1 MSSAL
6 PDVTS
11 IPDLAPHRATGP
23 DQNMPGMIFSVNS
36 IRVLMQRLKQ
46 NLIMWQYNPVS
57 RVFQY
62 YSTSTN
68 NSHTENC
75 CVPIQYT
82 NKHKHNIYDNMI
94 TKFTLQYMTTS
105 TTPARRRRERES
117 ARKTLG
123 IVTLLRDTLSAE
135 IQFSPPSLEWECDWR
150 NESLPLRRSST
161 MTLSA
166 APLGL
171 YDGKTIILFQQL

>member
-23 DQNMPGMIFSVNS
+23 DQNTPGTIFSVNS
-36 IRVLMQRLKQ
+36 IRVLVQRFKQ

-62 YSTSTN
+62 YNTSTN
-68 NSHTENC
+68 NSHTQNC

-82 NKHKHNIYDNMI
+82 HKHKQHNIYDNMI
-94 TKFTLQYMTTS
+94 TKLALQYMITS
-105 TTPARRRRERES
+105 TTPARRRRERG
-117 ARKTLG
+117 KTLG
-123 IVTLLRDTLSAE
+123 IVTLLRDTSSAE

-150 NESLPLRRSST
+150 HESFPLRRSST
-161 MTLSA
+161 TTPSA

-171 YDGKTIILFQQL
+171 YDGKNIILFQQL